1 MDSLDSEKASE
12 TIGIERLQELIPHR
26 YPFLMIDRITE
37 IEAGVSAIGVKNV
50 SINEPHF
57 QGHFPGHAVMPGV
70 LIIEAMA
77 QTAAALVIYT
87 LGAETEGKLVYFMSI
102 ENARFRKP
110 VMPGDTMHVHVT
122 KRVSRGAIW
131 KFSAAAKVNGDL
143 VAEAVFSAMILDN

>member
-1 MDSLDSEKASE
+1 MDSEKGAVSID
-12 TIGIERLQELIPHR
+12 TERLMELIPHR

-37 IEAGVSAIGVKNV
+37 IVAGASAIGVKNV

-77 QTAAALVIYT
+77 QTAAALVVFT
-87 LGAETEGKLVYFMSI
+87 LGAESEGKLVYFMSI

-110 VMPGDTMHVHVT
+110 VTPGDTMYVHVT
-122 KRVSRGAIW
+122 KRARRGNIW
-131 KFSAAAKVNGDL
+131 KFSAEAKVNGDL
-143 VAEAVFSAMILDN
+143 VAEAVFSAMILDS